1 MRRLVGTV
9 VAVLAMLCTG
19 VVFPV
24 AHAQEQ
30 PPTVLILDASG
41 SMLATDVGGGTRM
54 DAAKTAISN
63 YLDKATG
70 TPPGLVV
77 YGTNTGSSDDEKQAG
92 CQDVTTLARP
102 GQATTG
108 DLKAKVAGINA
119 SGYTPIGKSLQEA
132 NSLLPGEGDR
142 TIVLVSDGIDT
153 CAPPPVCD
161 VAKQLKATGTQ
172 LVVHTIG
179 FQVDEQAR
187 AELQCIADATG
198 GTYADAKDAG
208 SLENTITTA
217 STRTATSYTFPD
229 RTIQGVWASPDA
241 PVDASDL
248 TAEQIAGFPLVE
260 PGTKDNPARFHL
272 TLPKVSGGTDAADT
286 RDAYLRVPMAEGT
299 RLQMGATAVP
309 PTRTGTIHT
318 DPNGNTKYEAILS
331 MSIDQYNENGFG
343 CYNGWQGFRMAELS
357 FELPVSQRYTGSVI
371 GGEDDCAVGNT
382 LVRFSFG
389 GSALS
394 LQEPIDVDVTLA
406 AVAEPTDLGDPIN
419 HTEPTERTNSQLVP
433 PTAGNDT
440 HVSASYTPDHAQLLN
455 GTTTAEIVEGETQY
469 FAIDLGWGQHLDAN
483 LEILK
488 DDYIDKGLEGINRQ
502 LEVSALGSLG
512 QPIDLVSR
520 THKDGFNFNNVHV
533 EPGDGLDFG
542 TTLPVTYAN
551 TTEFNSTRNGSWLAG
566 RHVIG
571 VSMMNATGSR
581 TDATTQSTP
590 VTYRLTLTPTGNTVQ
605 GPTFPDTPILKPTTT
620 TSSTNTT
627 TPDQQPT
634 TTNNTT
640 TGLPLWGWAA
650 IGATTIITAA
660 IIAAIL
666 TLRHTRKNHH

>member
-9 VAVLAMLCTG
+9 VAVLAMLCAGVG
-19 VVFPV
+19 VVSPV

-77 YGTNTGSSDDEKQAG
+77 YGTNTGSSDAEKQAG

-229 RTIQGVWASPDA
+229 RTIQGVWASPDK
-241 PVDASDL
+241 PVYPRDL
-248 TAEQIAGFPLVE
+248 TDEQIAGFPLVE

-272 TLPKVSGGTDAADT
+272 TLPTIPGDTGAGET
-286 RDAYLRVPMAEGT
+286 RDVYLRVPMAEGT

-309 PTRTGTIHT
+309 PTRTGTLLQSVFYM
-318 DPNGNTKYEAILS
+318 NL
-331 MSIDQYNENGFG
+331 DQYTA
-343 CYNGWQGFRMAELS
+343 QGEWCNNDSDSNKTSTGTAIAFDK
-357 FELPVSQRYTGSVI
+357 PVVAGITGPVI
-371 GGEDDCAVGNT
+371 GEGDDCPAGET
-382 LVRFSFG
+382 LVQFSIG
-389 GSALS
+389 GSAMS
-394 LQEPIDVDVTLA
+394 KEPINMDVTLA

-419 HTEPTERTNSQLVP
+419 HTEPAERTTNSQLVP

-488 DDYIDKGLEGINRQ
+488 DDYTGSTIDGINRK
-502 LEVSALGSLG
+502 LEPSLLGPLG
-512 QPIDLVSR
+512 QPADLVSR
-520 THKDGFNFNNVHV
+520 TEDAPADDKLSAY
-533 EPGDGLDFG
+533 PGLSIDSGNTLSLG
-542 TTLPVTYAN
+542 TRRPVSYAN
-551 TTEFNSTRNGSWLAG
+551 NLGDPYYPSSWLAG

-571 VSMMNATGSR
+571 VSMTNDTGPD

-590 VTYRLTLTPTGNTVQ
+590 VTYRLTLAPTGNTVQ

-620 TSSTNTT
+620 TSSTSTT

-634 TTNNTT
+634 TTNTT

-650 IGATTIITAA
+650 IGGTAIITAA